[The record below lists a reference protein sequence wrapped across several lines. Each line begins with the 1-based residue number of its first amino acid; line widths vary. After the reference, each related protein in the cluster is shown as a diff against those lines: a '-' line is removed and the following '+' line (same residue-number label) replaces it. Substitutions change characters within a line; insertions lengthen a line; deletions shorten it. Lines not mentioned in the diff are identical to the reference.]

1 MTRVSQT
8 DADRSAAGDAP
19 AATGSAQRTARAQ
32 TVKRAVTR
40 GPNAP
45 SAKYWVYLAPAV
57 AVFVLFLFFP
67 LGQSVFLSFH
77 GTNVFTREPT
87 DFVGFDQ
94 YVQLFTDP
102 SFRKVLVVTLGF
114 VLMTVVPSI
123 VIAVCLGLLLHQRV
137 AGVRFFRSAYALPFA
152 YSVAT
157 ASVLFGAMYQP
168 LTGIIN
174 SLLSYVGVGRIGWLT
189 DPRWALISV
198 SLATVWM
205 QLGYNLMIVSAGLGT
220 VDDEIVE
227 AARIDGARGLRMQ
240 TNILLP
246 LITPQIFFLVVT
258 GTISALQ
265 SFGQIHILTQGQ
277 PLGATTTLVYSIYL
291 TAGFGASS
299 AVPNYGFASAQAIVL
314 LLIVILMTIV
324 QFGVLERRV
333 FYR

>member
-1 MTRVSQT
+1 MTQKSQT
-8 DADRSAAGDAP
+8 GADHPALGATSAES
-19 AATGSAQRTARAQ
+19 GSSRLKTRGKTA
-32 TVKRAVTR
+32 KAVAR
-40 GPNAP
+40 GPNPP
-45 SAKYWVYLAPAV
+45 SVKYWGYLLPAA

-67 LGQSVFLSFH
+67 LGQSIFLSFH

-87 DFVGFDQ
+87 NFVGFDQ

-102 SFRKVLVVTLGF
+102 NFRKVLLVTLGF
-114 VLMTVVPSI
+114 VLMTVIPSI
-123 VIAVCLGLLLHQRV
+123 VIAVTLGLLLHQRI

-152 YSVAT
+152 FSVAT

-198 SLATVWM
+198 SMATVWM
-205 QLGYNLMIVSAGLGT
+205 QLGYNLLIVSAGLGT
-220 VDDEIVE
+220 VDDEIIE
-227 AARIDGARGLRMQ
+227 AARIDGASKLRMQ
-240 TNILLP
+240 TNIILP

-258 GTISALQ
+258 GTITALQ

-277 PLGATTTLVYSIYL
+277 PLGATTTLVYSIYV

-314 LLIVILMTIV
+314 LVIVILMTAL